1 MIRWLKTVALLIG
14 KEIRLEWR
22 GKEFLTLLL
31 CNSILISILVGAGVS
46 SAVIDARTTTKV
58 FPMLLWTVFLLSG
71 TSAVSRTSESE
82 LEGHGFEG
90 LLLAGVT
97 GAQMY
102 IAKVLVAAA
111 LFLVNFVL
119 LLTLLAATMDQKL
132 LGYAPQLLAIGSGA
146 CLALAALV
154 VLLVGVAGTSRL
166 RGILVPLL
174 ALPLLFPL
182 FFAGVEMTS
191 NVVLSGGLPAGS
203 VWPSILVCI
212 NALYLIL
219 GINLF
224 ELAIRE

>member
-1 MIRWLKTVALLIG
+1 VA
-14 KEIRLEWR
+14 KELRLEWR
-22 GKEFLTLLL
+22 GREFVTLLV
-31 CNSILISILVGAGVS
+31 CNTVLISVLVGAGVS
-46 SAVIDARTTTKV
+46 SAVIDSRTTAKV

-82 LEGHGFEG
+82 LEGRGFEG

-102 IAKVLVAAA
+102 VSKVLVTAGMFFLNYALLVVLLAAA
-111 LFLVNFVL
+111 L
-119 LLTLLAATMDQKL
+119 DQSI
-132 LGYAPQLLAIGSGA
+132 GEHVQQLLVVGAGA

-154 VLLVGVAGTSRL
+154 VLLVGIAGTSRL

-182 FFAGVEMTS
+182 FFSGVEMTAQI
-191 NVVLSGGLPAGS
+191 VLTGGLQPGG
-203 VWPSILVCI
+203 VWPSILVCT
-212 NALYLIL
+212 NALYLLL

>member
-1 MIRWLKTVALLIG
+1 
-14 KEIRLEWR
+14 
-22 GKEFLTLLL
+22 
-31 CNSILISILVGAGVS
+31 
-46 SAVIDARTTTKV
+46 
-58 FPMLLWTVFLLSG
+58 
-71 TSAVSRTSESE
+71 
-82 LEGHGFEG
+82 
-90 LLLAGVT
+90 
-97 GAQMY
+97 MY

-132 LGYAPQLLAIGSGA
+132 LGYAPQLVAIGAGA

>member
-1 MIRWLKTVALLIG
+1 MMRWLNIVVILIG

-22 GKEFLTLLL
+22 GKEFLTLLV
-31 CNSILISILVGAGVS
+31 CNSIVISILVGAGVS
-46 SAVIDARTTTKV
+46 SSVIDARTTTKV

-102 IAKVLVAAA
+102 LAKVAVTAA
-111 LFLVNFVL
+111 LFLLNFLL
-119 LLTLLAATMDQKL
+119 LLTLLSATLDQKL
-132 LGYAPQLLAIGSGA
+132 LEYALQLVAIGAGA

-166 RGILVPLL
+166 RGVLVPLL

-191 NVVLSGGLPAGS
+191 NVVLYGGLPVGS

-212 NALYLIL
+212 NALYVIL

>member
-1 MIRWLKTVALLIG
+1 MMAWLRTTLILMA
-14 KEIRLEWR
+14 KELRLEWR
-22 GKEFLTLLL
+22 GREFVTLLV
-31 CNSILISILVGAGVS
+31 CNTIIISILVGAGIS
-46 SAVIDARTTTKV
+46 SAVVDARTTTKV

-71 TSAVSRTSESE
+71 TTAVSRTSESE
-82 LEGHGFEG
+82 LEGRGFEG

-102 IAKVLVAAA
+102 VAKVIVTAAMF
-111 LFLVNFVL
+111 FLNYAL
-119 LLTLLAATMDQKL
+119 LLVLLAATLDQRVGMYAQPL
-132 LGYAPQLLAIGSGA
+132 LGVGAAA
-146 CLALAALV
+146 CLALASLV

-166 RGILVPLL
+166 RGVLVPLL

-191 NVVLSGGLPAGS
+191 QIVIAGGLQPGG

-224 ELAIRE
+224 ELAVRE

>member
-1 MIRWLKTVALLIG
+1 MMRWLNIVVILIG

-22 GKEFLTLLL
+22 GKEFLTLLV
-31 CNSILISILVGAGVS
+31 CNSIVISILVGAGVS
-46 SAVIDARTTTKV
+46 SSVIDARTTTKV

-102 IAKVLVAAA
+102 LAKVAVTAA
-111 LFLVNFVL
+111 LFLLNFLL
-119 LLTLLAATMDQKL
+119 LLTLLSATLDQKL
-132 LGYAPQLLAIGSGA
+132 LEYAPQLVAIGAGA

-166 RGILVPLL
+166 RGVLVPLL

-191 NVVLSGGLPAGS
+191 NVVLYGGLPVGS

-212 NALYLIL
+212 NALYVIL